1 MLLLLR
7 YCLVLDD
14 KKMFETEKKK
24 TNGMLIS
31 GFVRQIVDVVV
42 RIDKNRRTRLALC
55 CFVRVARAA

>member
-1 MLLLLR
+1 
-7 YCLVLDD
+7 
-14 KKMFETEKKK
+14 MFETEKKK

-55 CFVRVARAA
+55 CFVRVARAAWSSRA